1 MCACFPPSGTRRER
15 GERGGAP
22 ARGAGAPG
30 ARSRRA
36 RALPVRAPRADRRD
50 QPLHVLADEDLA
62 AAGHR
67 RQLSEVL
74 PPLLPGRDLD
84 DGEDRAPHHARLR
97 DPRLSARVC
106 PGPHALAL
114 ARPLPVP
121 ARHAPDGLERHPD
134 LRLARPPL
142 ERAGRGGG
150 ARGAVAALHGA
161 AADDDHRDHPPLG
174 RGGGEKPRRHPAP
187 ALPARAAAA
196 EPTRARVR
204 VAAGLQRVD
213 QRPGDAGLDGRAQGA
228 HARQPRLR
236 RGPDLDELAVRLVD
250 RRRAAGLHRRGD
262 GRLPADDAG
271 ARPPRGGGMT
281 RRLLLASVVAIYL
294 FLLAPLLIVV
304 AVSFDPTDA
313 FRFPPRGVS
322 LRWYAAFFASEM
334 FVRAF
339 FRVSLGVALALSV
352 LATAVGGLAAIGLVR
367 FLARGRALME
377 TLFLTPLVVPEILL
391 GAALFLY
398 YSRLKLATSIA
409 GLVLAHLLLAIPYVV
424 RTVSAGLVGVDRS
437 LEEAAMS
444 LGASRA
450 QAFWK
455 VTMPLIRS
463 SLLSAAIFA
472 FIVSFSDIN
481 IALFVAGPDSVTLP
495 VHVFSQIVWQAD
507 PTIAAASTLQIVLIA
522 ALLGVAQ
529 RAFRLRVTV

>member
-1 MCACFPPSGTRRER
+1 
-15 GERGGAP
+15 
-22 ARGAGAPG
+22 
-30 ARSRRA
+30 
-36 RALPVRAPRADRRD
+36 
-50 QPLHVLADEDLA
+50 
-62 AAGHR
+62 
-67 RQLSEVL
+67 
-74 PPLLPGRDLD
+74 
-84 DGEDRAPHHARLR
+84 
-97 DPRLSARVC
+97 
-106 PGPHALAL
+106 
-114 ARPLPVP
+114 
-121 ARHAPDGLERHPD
+121 
-134 LRLARPPL
+134 
-142 ERAGRGGG
+142 
-150 ARGAVAALHGA
+150 
-161 AADDDHRDHPPLG
+161 
-174 RGGGEKPRRHPAP
+174 
-187 ALPARAAAA
+187 
-196 EPTRARVR
+196 
-204 VAAGLQRVD
+204 
-213 QRPGDAGLDGRAQGA
+213 
-228 HARQPRLR
+228 
-236 RGPDLDELAVRLVD
+236 
-250 RRRAAGLHRRGD
+250 
-262 GRLPADDAG
+262 
-271 ARPPRGGGMT
+271 MT

-322 LRWYAAFFASEM
+322 LRWYAAFFASETFVRAFFQVSLGVSLRWYAAFFASET

-339 FRVSLGVALALSV
+339 FRVSLVLALAVSV

-367 FLARGRALME
+367 FLARGRALVE

-424 RTVSAGLVGVDRS
+424 RTVAAGLAGVDRS

-444 LGASRA
+444 LGASRR

-455 VTMPLIRS
+455 VTLPLIRS

-481 IALFVAGPDSVTLP
+481 VALFVTGPDTVTLP